1 MLQSGALPHPGIGPV
16 SEDDP
21 IRHHAY
27 YQWVPFVLFAQALM
41 FYLPH
46 KLWRSWEGKHYCEY
60 FAYDLEKLHLPLAS
74 TNTFF
79 LQPNL

>member
-1 MLQSGALPHPGIGPV
+1 MLQRESLPHPGIGPV
-16 SEDDP
+16 TDEDP

-46 KLWRSWEGKHYCEY
+46 KLWRSWEGK
-60 FAYDLEKLHLPLAS
+60 P
-74 TNTFF
+74 T
-79 LQPNL
+79 